1 MPKETIEFNHQFAA
15 AVTPR
20 ARELPRAAQAGL
32 VAGAGNAQTGAAVPT
47 SLGSGFRYIL
57 LPRFMANSSCHRLRA
72 SSPVVFLA
80 ARSRTE

>member
-1 MPKETIEFNHQFAA
+1 MR
-15 AVTPR
+15 PR

-32 VAGAGNAQTGAAVPT
+32 VAGAGAAQTGAAVPT
-47 SLGSGFRYIL
+47 GLGSEFMYIL
-57 LPRFMANSSCHRLRA
+57 LPRFMANSSCHRLHA